1 MEPTNGELMN
11 TDFLHY
17 LLGRRRLPRRAVG
30 LALAAVGVLM
40 ACMVDGATANFNL
53 YVANTLAY
61 QSSPFTRYFSVEVF
75 DSLGNANV
83 FATNSSFSNPIL
95 SAPGSVA
102 IDGSGNVYVVCSQ
115 DNTWIEKFD
124 PWGNNAARFVNNAGA
139 YPSDMVFDRSGNLYV
154 AEGFGAGVERFD
166 TNGVSS
172 LYATFSGAP
181 VGLAF
186 DAAGNLYVSDYY
198 FSTIW
203 KIDTNANPTKFA
215 TPGNNPYGLAF
226 DNSGHLY
233 VALNGN
239 GEIVKY
245 TPPSTNESVVASLGS
260 STQPVGLAFDPAGNL
275 YVAEYAANTIVKIDP
290 QTNVTVF
297 ASKGLNGPSFMVL
310 QPQPYSVD
318 RFVVAGGGGTSSNSE
333 WSLSG
338 TAGQSDAGIMAGE
351 FMSGELVGIEGGF
364 WAGPVGSLQVAPTNL
379 LVNGSFELGSF
390 VNGEGANN
398 LMVLYPGAT
407 NILGWTVTG
416 TAGYDLGWLGP
427 NDNLGLSAADGNY
440 FLDLTGYHDS
450 VPYDGVSQTV
460 ATTIGQ
466 RYNISYEIGYSGSY
480 DSYPPAV
487 SVAVTGQPTMT
498 NTFVVAGANEWETF
512 GFSFTATAASTVL
525 TFTGATPQNVHYIGL
540 DHVVMSASTGS
551 PVIVMSAPKVA
562 AGEVKL
568 PFTLESGS
576 AATFALLQTTNLAG
590 PWITNAAASLSNTI
604 PNVSYFFTVPT
615 NGGVEYYRVQAP

>member
-1 MEPTNGELMN
+1 MEPTNGEPMN
-11 TDFLHY
+11 TPFLLY
-17 LLGRRRLPRRAVG
+17 LLGQRRFLRRAVG
-30 LALAAVGVLM
+30 LALPAVGVLL
-40 ACMVDGATANFNL
+40 ASVVNGATTNFNL

-61 QSSPFTRYFSVEVF
+61 QSSPETRYFTVEVF

-139 YPSDMVFDRSGNLYV
+139 YPSDMVFDRSGNIYV
-154 AEGFGAGVERFD
+154 AEGFGVGVERFD

-172 LYATFSGAP
+172 LYAAVPGIS
-181 VGLAF
+181 VGLVF
-186 DAAGNLYVSDYY
+186 DASGNLYVSDE
-198 FSTIW
+198 SRGLIL
-203 KIDTNANPTKFA
+203 KIDTQANVTTFA
-215 TPGNNPYGLAF
+215 SPGQNPYGLAF
-226 DNSGHLY
+226 DNAGHLY

-245 TPPSTNESVVASLGS
+245 TPPSTNETLVASLGS

-297 ASKGLNGPSFMVL
+297 ASKGLNGPSFIVL

-333 WSLSG
+333 WTLSG
-338 TAGQSDAGIMAGE
+338 IAGQADAGIMAGQ
-351 FMSGELVGIEGGF
+351 FMSGEMVGIEGGF
-364 WAGPVGSLQVAPTNL
+364 WAGPGGSLQVVSTNL

-390 VNGEGANN
+390 VNQEGANVA
-398 LMVLYPGAT
+398 MQLYPGAT

-416 TAGYDLGWLGP
+416 TAGYGLGWLGP

-450 VPYDGVSQTV
+450 VPYNGVSQTV

-466 RYNISYEIGYSGSY
+466 RYSVSFEIGYSAAY
-480 DSYPPAV
+480 DSFPPAV
-487 SVAVTGQPTMT
+487 SVAVTGQPTIT
-498 NTFVVAGANEWETF
+498 NTFVVSGANVWETF
-512 GFSFTATAASTVL
+512 GFSFTASAANTVL
-525 TFTGATPQNVHYIGL
+525 TFTGATPQNVAYIGL
-540 DHVVMSASTGS
+540 DHVVMWASTGP
-551 PVIVMSAPKVA
+551 PVIVLSAPKVA
-562 AGEVKL
+562 GGEVTL

-576 AATFALLQTTNLAG
+576 AATFELLQTTNLAR
-590 PWITNAAASLSNTI
+590 PWVTNGSASLTI
-604 PNVSYFFTVPT
+604 TTPNVSYFFTVPT
-615 NGGVEYYRVQAP
+615 NGVAEFYRVQTP